1 MPIYD
6 SGPIWN
12 GQVPQITSLEIC
24 VFSTDRLPAAAAIEV
39 YQIVPSGTGSG
50 EKIPYVMKLVS
61 LNPIGEPNSSYT
73 LDNVYAG
80 VNVFGV
86 RIETSGIG
94 GSNVAFT
101 VGVTWDHVHVEDY
114 FLIGRCV

>member
-6 SGPIWN
+6 SEAIWN
-12 GQVPQITSLEIC
+12 GQFPQITSLSIC
-24 VFSTDRLPAAAAIEV
+24 VFTTDRQPSTAAIQV
-39 YQIVPSGTGSG
+39 YQVVPSGTGVD

-61 LNPIGEPNSSYT
+61 LNPIGEPSSSYT

-86 RIETSGIG
+86 RIETTGIG
-94 GSNVAFT
+94 GSGVAFT
-101 VGVTWDHVHVEDY
+101 VSVTRDHVHVEDY
-114 FLIGRCV
+114 FLIGRL